1 MRESRRM
8 PEARFVPA
16 RRERR
21 RVAVNPHLARRPA
34 DYIAVSIEEEPM
46 DPKTDLADCSATT
59 LLRLYRSKQASP
71 VEAARAVLA
80 RIERVNP
87 VLNAYCHLAP
97 ESALDAARASEAR
110 WQRGAPA
117 GELDG
122 VPVSIKDLI
131 LAKGWPT
138 LRGSRTVDREQPWD
152 TDAPVVARLREA
164 GAVFL
169 GKTTTP
175 EFGCKGETNSP
186 LTGITR
192 NPWNPA
198 KTPGGSSGGT
208 AAAVAS
214 GMGPVSVGTD
224 GAGSVRIPA
233 AFCGNFGLKPSFGRV
248 PAHPLSPFGSVA
260 HLGPHTM
267 SVADAALMLNVM
279 KKPDA
284 RDWTALPPDP
294 SDGTVG
300 LEDGIRGL
308 RIAYSPTLGYAAVH
322 PEVAAAVEAAAH
334 ALETLGAH
342 VERVDPGF
350 ADPLDITTGL
360 WFVGAWTIWSGL
372 TPAQQ
377 AVADPDLR
385 AEAERGAR
393 YSALDVQQLQLRR
406 GALGSSMRQFMQRFD
421 LLVTP
426 AVAVPAFDARPAG
439 HSPLT
444 PEAMLGWT
452 PFSYPFNL
460 TQQPAC
466 SIPCGLTQEGLP
478 IGLQL
483 VGPMFGD
490 NLVLRAARAYES
502 VRPIARPPLDF
513 IR

>member
-1 MRESRRM
+1 MNETTTN
-8 PEARFVPA
+8 PA
-16 RRERR
+16 
-21 RVAVNPHLARRPA
+21 
-34 DYIAVSIEEEPM
+34 
-46 DPKTDLADCSATT
+46 TDLADCSAT
-59 LLRLYRSKQASP
+59 LLLQLYRSKQASP
-71 VEAARAVLA
+71 VEATRAVLE
-80 RIERVNP
+80 RIVRLNP
-87 VLNAYCHLAP
+87 ILNAFCFLAP
-97 ESALDAARASEAR
+97 DAALASAQASEAR
-110 WQRGAPA
+110 WLRGAPS

-138 LRGSRTVDREQPWD
+138 LRGSRTVDPAQPWD
-152 TDAPVVARLREA
+152 VDAPAAARLREA
-164 GAVFL
+164 GAVIL
-169 GKTTTP
+169 GKTATP

-192 NPWNPA
+192 NPWNPS

-208 AAAVAS
+208 AVAVAS
-214 GMGPVSVGTD
+214 GMGPLSIGTD

-267 SVADAALMLNVM
+267 SVRDAALMMNVL

-284 RDWTALPPDP
+284 RDWTSLPPDP
-294 SDGTVG
+294 SDYTIG
-300 LEDGIRGL
+300 LEEGVRGL
-308 RIAYSPTLGYAAVH
+308 RIAYSPTLGYASVH
-322 PEVAAAVEAAAH
+322 PEVAAAVATAVGELEA
-334 ALETLGAH
+334 LGAR

-350 ADPLDITTGL
+350 EDPLEITTGL
-360 WFVGAWTIWSGL
+360 WFVGAYTVWSGL

-377 AVADPDLR
+377 GLVDPDFR
-385 AEAERGAR
+385 AEALLGERL
-393 YSALDVQQLQLRR
+393 SALDVQRLHLRR
-406 GALGSSMRQFMQRFD
+406 GVLGAQMRQFMQDFD

-439 HSPLT
+439 HSPMD
-444 PEAMLGWT
+444 PVAMLGWT

-466 SIPCGLTQEGLP
+466 SIPCGLTSDGLP
-478 IGLQL
+478 IGLQF

-490 NLVLRAARAYES
+490 ALVLRAARAYEN
-502 VRPIARPPLDF
+502 VKPIARPRLDGL
-513 IR
+513 R